1 MKLTMLIIFSHC
13 SYYVDINS
21 AGISNFYKDFT
32 KTRLLDSWF
41 SPYNDTSIFYWNVLP
56 KAGFNAQKSLIRS
69 KELIMSKAFIN
80 RHATFLEYSR
90 LSEWQIFNSGYFLVC
105 RCPCHILIE
114 MSSSFLLF
122 LEENKNSLGISM

>member
-1 MKLTMLIIFSHC
+1 MVTEIGHRVSIRLFLIFLVIFEQSWKTDVKWSFKFWTYDIMKLTMLIIFCHC

-69 KELIMSKAFIN
+69 KELIMSKAFKQTC
-80 RHATFLEYSR
+80 HFSG
-90 LSEWQIFNSGYFLVC
+90 IF
-105 RCPCHILIE
+105 
-114 MSSSFLLF
+114 
-122 LEENKNSLGISM
+122 